1 MFNSLDNC
9 DLLLCSILGDVTS
22 RPEVCTKVRD
32 VSFFFIKA
40 TELEDKIHKIYLFSN
55 KSIFIGVD
63 IDNEI
68 DK

>member
-1 MFNSLDNC
+1 M
-9 DLLLCSILGDVTS
+9 
-22 RPEVCTKVRD
+22 CTKVRD